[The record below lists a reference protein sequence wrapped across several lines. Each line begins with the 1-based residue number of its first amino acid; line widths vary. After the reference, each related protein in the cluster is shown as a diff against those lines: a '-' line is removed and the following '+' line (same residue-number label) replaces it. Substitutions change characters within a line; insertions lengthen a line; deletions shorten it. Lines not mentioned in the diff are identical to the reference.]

1 MLEEF
6 MAFNGEKMPRFE
18 SKTPTY
24 IWNIKLNK
32 SLNKSIYA
40 TKYSKLNMESLKDFK
55 EEEEEMTLAEKIYQ
69 RQLEEKERIE
79 EKKRKIIKDLHTK
92 KKRINLKKFLIRE
105 TGYEQKK
112 QYNLEQKRFKELEE
126 ENKNFKDKP
135 LLSSKTI
142 EIIDSS
148 KKKKKPIY
156 LRTREILENRQKN
169 LENLNIKLKKEN
181 KTNKLNKSMDQIN
194 NNNDNNIYIV
204 NNEIKNKKMT
214 KNQIMDYYQKQ
225 YDWKKKVNEKRAEED
240 LIKNENEER
249 EYKSF
254 FHPKISRGTKEIILA
269 MNEAK
274 ENYLYQ
280 TIESNNNY
288 YLTDTS
294 PNPNYLNYDNDVF
307 KRLYEN
313 KKIENLNKYTLLF
326 QPTINKNKYK
336 KVMPKYKDNIIN
348 NKKNKKRKSKKIK
361 KKKEISVDFYKFIG
375 NKKVDANNSK
385 KESNLINEP
394 WTNYLLKLKKNKS
407 CDVSYKLNIRQS
419 SAWNENDINIVPYK
433 GESREIIKNFI

>member
-18 SKTPTY
+18 RKIPSYK
-24 IWNIKLNK
+24 WNIKLNK

-40 TKYSKLNMESLKDFK
+40 TKYSKLNMESLNDFN

-69 RQLEEKERIE
+69 RQLEEKERLE
-79 EKKRKIIKDLHTK
+79 EKKRKIIKDLHK
-92 KKRINLKKFLIRE
+92 KKRINLKKFLTRE

-135 LLSSKTI
+135 LLSPKTI

-169 LENLNIKLKKEN
+169 IENLNIKIKKEN

-194 NNNDNNIYIV
+194 NDNDIYIV
-204 NNEIKNKKMT
+204 NNEIKDKKMT
-214 KNQIMDYYQKQ
+214 KNQIIDYYQKQ
-225 YDWKKKVNEKRAEED
+225 YDWKKKVYEKRAEED
-240 LIKNENEER
+240 SIKNENEEK
-249 EYKSF
+249 EYKLF
-254 FHPKISRGTKEIILA
+254 FHPKISRGTREIIIA

-274 ENYLYQ
+274 ENYLNQ
-280 TIESNNNY
+280 TTESNNNY

-313 KKIENLNKYTLLF
+313 KKIENLNKYALVF

-336 KVMPKYKDNIIN
+336 KVKPKYKDILV
-348 NKKNKKRKSKKIK
+348 NKKNKKRKSMKKIK

-385 KESNLINEP
+385 KERNLINEP

>member
-40 TKYSKLNMESLKDFK
+40 TKYSKMNMESLKDFK

-92 KKRINLKKFLIRE
+92 KKRINLKKFLTRE

-194 NNNDNNIYIV
+194 NNDNNIYIV

-214 KNQIMDYYQKQ
+214 KNQIIDYYQKQ
-225 YDWKKKVNEKRAEED
+225 YDWKQKVNEKRAEED

-336 KVMPKYKDNIIN
+336 KVMPKYKDNITN
-348 NKKNKKRKSKKIK
+348 NKKNKKRKPKKIK
-361 KKKEISVDFYKFIG
+361 KKKEISVEFYKFIG

-385 KESNLINEP
+385 KESNLIDEP

-419 SAWNENDINIVPYK
+419 SAWNENDINIVPFK

>member
-40 TKYSKLNMESLKDFK
+40 TKYSKMNMESLKDFK

-92 KKRINLKKFLIRE
+92 KKRINLKKFLTRE

-194 NNNDNNIYIV
+194 NNDNNIYIV

-214 KNQIMDYYQKQ
+214 KNQIIDYYQKQ
-225 YDWKKKVNEKRAEED
+225 YDWKQKVNEKRAEED

-336 KVMPKYKDNIIN
+336 KVMPKYKDNITN
-348 NKKNKKRKSKKIK
+348 NKKIK
-361 KKKEISVDFYKFIG
+361 KENQKK
-375 NKKVDANNSK
+375 
-385 KESNLINEP
+385 
-394 WTNYLLKLKKNKS
+394 
-407 CDVSYKLNIRQS
+407 
-419 SAWNENDINIVPYK
+419 
-433 GESREIIKNFI
+433 